1 MHSALQSENVQFG
14 DEVALF
20 ALRAK
25 TNVCVERLRRGLQI
39 EEISEQTYRV
49 RTRAVRYFLS
59 CMEFRT
65 RTSLYLRRCVT
76 RKKIS
81 KAHGGYFLTHF
92 TIGEHVVK
100 K

>member
-25 TNVCVERLRRGLQI
+25 TNVCVERLRRGLLI

-65 RTSLYLRRCVT
+65 RTYKGLDLSQAGPLQRLNSNRSFSYVGLE
-76 RKKIS
+76 
-81 KAHGGYFLTHF
+81 F
-92 TIGEHVVK
+92 TDAS
-100 K
+100 